1 MVYQMAKIVRRTE
14 INEEEKIFYS
24 HLSLHCVRL
33 QDYITR
39 ASRTLSRIDGDLVN
53 TALCQFDS
61 LISETGLQEF
71 PCYSRKSRLKTLNA
85 HWYNMQEQDDTN
97 KIDFIRR
104 WLKLGSSEEHLNG
117 IDNILEE
124 CADKLEKQQPKNG
137 FGKSGIRISSRDH
150 YEPSYGVWR
159 PAQAL
164 FDELLKC
171 KACSCSKQNEFKAKL
186 ELGTYRRP
194 DEKVQKK
201 DATRATPKRAHCM
214 GNSTAG
220 ILDFDM
226 FLSMEHDWHE
236 YRVQAAKGRVVGF
249 AIDGQMSHSHDIG
262 KARRVEKLCKSIKSM
277 RSKAWQRLVL
287 KLSGGKL
294 FNVGIEKSNFWID
307 QTTEPISL
315 LKCFEERHD
324 FFTEKTKRILSLI
337 IGYAV
342 LHLGGTSWLQP
353 GWGFRDIN
361 SSKQHLKR
369 PPYGHSF
376 KFICPKP
383 TQVLTLKPTV
393 SLMMIPFLSCS
404 IQDIAAQS

>member
-1 MVYQMAKIVRRTE
+1 
-14 INEEEKIFYS
+14 
-24 HLSLHCVRL
+24 
-33 QDYITR
+33 
-39 ASRTLSRIDGDLVN
+39 
-53 TALCQFDS
+53 
-61 LISETGLQEF
+61 
-71 PCYSRKSRLKTLNA
+71 
-85 HWYNMQEQDDTN
+85 
-97 KIDFIRR
+97 
-104 WLKLGSSEEHLNG
+104 
-117 IDNILEE
+117 
-124 CADKLEKQQPKNG
+124 
-137 FGKSGIRISSRDH
+137 
-150 YEPSYGVWR
+150 
-159 PAQAL
+159 
-164 FDELLKC
+164 
-171 KACSCSKQNEFKAKL
+171 
-186 ELGTYRRP
+186 
-194 DEKVQKK
+194 
-201 DATRATPKRAHCM
+201 
-214 GNSTAG
+214 
-220 ILDFDM
+220 
-226 FLSMEHDWHE
+226 
-236 YRVQAAKGRVVGF
+236 
-249 AIDGQMSHSHDIG
+249 MSHSHDIG